1 MVPRQRVLR
10 AVKTVLVV
18 AAESRELSGILR
30 QCRRVTRLDW
40 PLQFARSG
48 ELNGRR
54 LLMVA
59 HGPGHLAAEAA
70 GVALRH
76 EKAQAVLSTGFCG
89 GLDASLKVG
98 DVFVA
103 SQIAKG
109 GCSYK
114 AVRPA
119 AGRAFRSGLL
129 VSTDC
134 VVGTV
139 EEKRRLGASGAS
151 AVEMEAA
158 AVAARA
164 EEYGLPFYCVRAVT
178 DPAGEGFNLDFNVL
192 RDRDGRFSRLRILRA
207 ALARP
212 WVSLPELIRLERQG
226 RIAARA
232 LGDFLA
238 DCRF

>member
-1 MVPRQRVLR
+1 M
-10 AVKTVLVV
+10 KTVLVV

-30 QCRRVTRLDW
+30 QCRQVERLDW

-48 ELNGRR
+48 ELNGQR

-59 HGPGHLAAEAA
+59 HGPGRLAAQAA
-70 GVALRH
+70 DVALRR
-76 EKAQAVLSTGFCG
+76 EKVQAVVSTGFCG
-89 GLDASLKVG
+89 GLDASLKAG

-103 SQIAKG
+103 SRIAKDG
-109 GCSYK
+109 HSYQ
-114 AVRPA
+114 AAQPA
-119 AGRAFRSGLL
+119 AGREFRSGAL
-129 VSTDC
+129 VSTDR
-134 VVGTV
+134 VLGTA

-151 AVEMEAA
+151 VVEMEAA
-158 AVAARA
+158 AVAGRA
-164 EEYGLPFYCVRAVT
+164 EESGVPFYCVRAVM
-178 DPAGEGFNLDFNVL
+178 DPAREGFIFDFNVL

-212 WVSLPELIRLERQG
+212 WASLPELIRIERQG